1 MKYNFLISFTL
12 VFLVQYTTCLECYVC
27 DEQETNQGKCTST
40 VIVCGNSEERCL
52 STIRWGSTPY
62 WEIGAP
68 MQYYISKMCAT
79 QEQCE
84 EMHNQTIGLC
94 DRIEWRDWFCAE
106 CCQGDRCN
114 YYITLGSS
122 SIRASL
128 MVVLTSFLLAVIFN
142 AVTS

>member
-1 MKYNFLISFTL
+1 MLFNAQRRALDNSIVIKLPKHFYFTL
-12 VFLVQYTTCLECYVC
+12 L
-27 DEQETNQGKCTST
+27 G
-40 VIVCGNSEERCL
+40 
-52 STIRWGSTPY
+52 TPY